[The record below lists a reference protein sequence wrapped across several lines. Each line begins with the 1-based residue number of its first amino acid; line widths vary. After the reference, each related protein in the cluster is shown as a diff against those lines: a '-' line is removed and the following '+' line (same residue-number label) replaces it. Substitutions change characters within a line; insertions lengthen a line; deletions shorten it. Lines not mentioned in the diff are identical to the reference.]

1 MDYTNPFLNAL
12 LAALLGVLLVVWWS
26 WTNPFE
32 HRNWML
38 FVAVACAILGYHFGE
53 PFIRILLA
61 GR

>member
-1 MDYTNPFLNAL
+1 MDPNQPIPERPPRRPARG
-12 LAALLGVLLVVWWS
+12 ALVVWWS
-26 WTNPFE
+26 WANPFE

-53 PFIRILLA
+53 PFIRMLLA